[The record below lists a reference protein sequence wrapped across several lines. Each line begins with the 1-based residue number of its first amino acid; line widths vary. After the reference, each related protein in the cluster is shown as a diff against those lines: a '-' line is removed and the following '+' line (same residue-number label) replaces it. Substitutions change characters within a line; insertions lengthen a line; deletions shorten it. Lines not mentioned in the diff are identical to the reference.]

1 MPEYK
6 MRLELSRIGGDQ
18 PINIIEETVS
28 RTSEATPQGQEAL
41 GVELAAEFRKAI
53 RFHEHLAEIPNVQ
66 IDLIDSPSHTID
78 FSQWWDVRN
87 TENLWLEISNTLIDV
102 RFLLAQAK
110 EYKALE
116 PSEEEVKQERRFQ
129 ALQFASIV
137 HMDAYRKLH
146 SEHYQLDSPVDICV
160 ESCVEKVMHWYMFAY
175 KAGLDFEEHYY
186 FDQGEPF
193 EAVFKAK
200 VNREIKKAEELGQHS
215 IWSHITHIGEA
226 PMRKTP
232 GLQIADMFA
241 WANNRE
247 AAKLSPRWQALAL
260 AMRTLMP
267 TLWVTWDEKTLR
279 QFYRP
284 LKPQAI

>member
-1 MPEYK
+1 VLKSYFD
-6 MRLELSRIGGDQ
+6 RS
-18 PINIIEETVS
+18 
-28 RTSEATPQGQEAL
+28 GQEDAQFMTL
-41 GVELAAEFRKAI
+41 TGIAATDDLWKEIEDTWLYVLHNHTPRAEYMHMIEAIPLRKEFAKDKGWNDEMVSGLVNQLI
-53 RFHEHLAEIPNVQ
+53 SYLSNVPK
-66 IDLIDSPSHTID
+66 D
-78 FSQWWDVRN
+78 
-87 TENLWLEISNTLIDV
+87 
-102 RFLLAQAK
+102 K
-110 EYKALE
+110 YC
-116 PSEEEVKQERRFQ
+116 
-129 ALQFASIV
+129 QFASIV

-200 VNREIKKAEELGQHS
+200 VNREIKKAEQLGQHS